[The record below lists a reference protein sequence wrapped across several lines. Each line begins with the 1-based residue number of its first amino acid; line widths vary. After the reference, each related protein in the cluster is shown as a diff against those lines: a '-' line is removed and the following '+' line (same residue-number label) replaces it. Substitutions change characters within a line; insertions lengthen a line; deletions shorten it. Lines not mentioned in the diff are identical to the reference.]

1 MAKIFVLATMAAVL
15 QLAGTLTEPDC
26 PVMESGFV
34 YLSNRARDFARLSC
48 FYWTPGGEDGS
59 RGVYWPVSLAAAYV
73 SM

>member
-1 MAKIFVLATMAAVL
+1 MAKIFVLVTMAAVL

-34 YLSNRARDFARLSC
+34 YLSNRARDFVF

-59 RGVYWPVSLAAAYV
+59 RGVY
-73 SM
+73 